1 MYKIPKSKDSGN
13 LIFFNLKHLF
23 FLKTKHILLE
33 YPEVQ
38 KGGCGTPSWLSWGRR
53 WGLQS
58 TGGSAGQERQGKP
71 RGQEKQRG
79 ADGQGLGK
87 AGGPRSLT
95 ACRLS
100 KAPDAAPK
108 TPSPTP
114 CVQSWSLFHK
124 SGLQSPL
131 CTSLPHLRSDPSALL
146 SWAGLATRLCPW
158 PAAPGETG
166 GYRPGSDPGP
176 CLRSNNAGVGKKYG
190 GFKNSGLEG
199 ALFSSLFSCFLLY
212 MFSYDLYF
220 F

>member
-1 MYKIPKSKDSGN
+1 M
-13 LIFFNLKHLF
+13 FFNLKHLF

-58 TGGSAGQERQGKP
+58 TGGLRQGRSDRAGP
-71 RGQEKQRG
+71 GQEKQRG
-79 ADGQGLGK
+79 VDGRGLGK

-95 ACRLS
+95 GRRLS

-108 TPSPTP
+108 TPNPPP
-114 CVQSWSLFHK
+114 CVQSWSLFHE

-146 SWAGLATRLCPW
+146 SWAGPATRLCPW

-166 GYRPGSDPGP
+166 GYRPGPDPGP
-176 CLRSNNAGVGKKYG
+176 CLRSNDAGVGMKHG
-190 GFKNSGLEG
+190 GFKNSGLEA
-199 ALFSSLFSCFLLY
+199 ALFSSFLLY
-212 MFSYDLYF
+212 VFSYDLYF